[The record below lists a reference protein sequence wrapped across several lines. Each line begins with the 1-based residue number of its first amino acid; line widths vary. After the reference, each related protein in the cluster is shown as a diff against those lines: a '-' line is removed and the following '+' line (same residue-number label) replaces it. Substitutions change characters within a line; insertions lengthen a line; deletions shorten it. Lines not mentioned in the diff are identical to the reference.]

1 MASAEKRGKQWRV
14 RYKLPN
20 GTWGSESGFPT
31 KSAALAR
38 GRDLESDVR
47 HGRFVDPRRAQ
58 TPFGEWSKIW
68 MDAQNV
74 APGTTAKRRRLLSAL
89 LLPEWEH
96 TPLCDI
102 TLFAAKSWAAKNT
115 THAPVTVQHALTL
128 LSMILTGAA
137 DAGYILGNPLF
148 RRTRTTGR
156 AHHQH
161 KEEAVWAQPDK
172 AVEIADRLGDCRGLM
187 VLTACWTGLRWGELA
202 GLHRSNC
209 LLVRSDTVGKKR
221 IMRHVLRIDPKVG
234 SLQEVEYELTEEE
247 RESWAKAEE
256 ERLAAAISAGK
267 SPKRRK
273 TPDHRVEL
281 YVGPPKTVTS
291 ARDVDLPPFLVDLL
305 GQHLASWP
313 HDYVFATPTN
323 GAFWRR
329 GNFGRLA
336 LRPAA
341 DGRLA
346 IEPKTKYRGRDAWEP
361 ILPGFTMRGARHTHD
376 TWLKEDRVDRALR
389 FQRMGWAVQDIEGTY
404 EHVTPEMRR
413 EMLEKLQAR
422 WDRVRSGES
431 SPLKL
436 VSGS

>member
-1 MASAEKRGKQWRV
+1 MASAEKRGKKWRV

-38 GRDLESDVR
+38 GRDLEADVR

-58 TPFGEWSKIW
+58 TPFGEWAATW
-68 MDAQNV
+68 MDAQDV

-89 LLPEWEH
+89 LMPQWEH

-115 THAPVTVQHALTL
+115 SHAPVTVQHALTL

-148 RRTRTTGR
+148 KRSRKTGR
-156 AHHQH
+156 TQHQQ
-161 KEEAVWAQPDK
+161 KEEEVWAQPDQ
-172 AVEIADRLGDCRGLM
+172 ALEIADRLGDVRGLM
-187 VLTACWTGLRWGELA
+187 VITACWTGLRWGELA

-209 LLVRSDTVGKKR
+209 LLVRSDTVNKKR
-221 IMRHVLRIDPKVG
+221 VMRHVLRIDPKVG
-234 SLQEVEYELTEEE
+234 SLQEVEVQMTDDERAAWMVAEE
-247 RESWAKAEE
+247 RRVAAAVAAG
-256 ERLAAAISAGK
+256 RLA
-267 SPKRRK
+267 SPRK
-273 TPDHRVEL
+273 VPENRVAMF
-281 YVGPPKTVTS
+281 VGPPKTATS

-313 HDYVFATPTN
+313 HEYVFGTPSKGT
-323 GAFWRR
+323 FWRR
-329 GNFGRLA
+329 GNFGRRA

-341 DGRLA
+341 DGREALPQQRRHA
-346 IEPKTKYRGRDAWEP
+346 SREAWDP
-361 ILPGFTMRGARHTHD
+361 ILPNFTMRGARHTHD

-422 WDRVRSGES
+422 WERVRSGAS
-431 SPLKL
+431 SPLRL